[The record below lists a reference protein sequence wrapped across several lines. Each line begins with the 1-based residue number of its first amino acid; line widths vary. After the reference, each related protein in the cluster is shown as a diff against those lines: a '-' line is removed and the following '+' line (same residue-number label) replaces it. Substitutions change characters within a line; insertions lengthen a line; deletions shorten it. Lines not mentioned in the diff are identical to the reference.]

1 MLGMGLPSFKG
12 EATIRRL
19 CDLFVLGLSEHQAAN
34 FIMAIIK
41 KTDEN
46 LRSTVYDRLY

>member
-1 MLGMGLPSFKG
+1 MLGTGLPSFKG

-19 CDLFVLGLSEHQAAN
+19 HNLFMLGLSEHQAAN
-34 FIMAIIK
+34 FMMAIVK
-41 KTDEN
+41 KMDKN